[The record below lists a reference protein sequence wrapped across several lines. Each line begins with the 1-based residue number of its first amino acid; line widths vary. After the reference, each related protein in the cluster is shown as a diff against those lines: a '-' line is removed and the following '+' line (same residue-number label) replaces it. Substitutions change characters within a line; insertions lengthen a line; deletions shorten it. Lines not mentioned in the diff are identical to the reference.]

1 MAPQGMAREEGHRG
15 RRQAASVSVDRSP
28 RGAQGT
34 EFNRSFRKL
43 SASVTSDKRPGKQA
57 GAA

>member
-34 EFNRSFRKL
+34 ELNRSFRKL